1 MAKFLNKLKE
11 ILNPP
16 KQEVETQTTILQ
28 KKAGTYNVEC
38 AIDEEVVDC
47 AELEAPIHECGPS
60 HFSHGYSPYG
70 NIPPENRYIGVPAP
84 VVLSNDSWF
93 GEVTYKSQKQLDY
106 MEKETEMKRQEREEN
121 FSVEPDDIHQKMY
134 EIATKN
140 QNTTLDLNPPGGS
153 ENFHEG
159 PGGWQSGNGWSA
171 IKK

>member
-1 MAKFLNKLKE
+1 MIIKKLKK

-16 KQEVETQTTILQ
+16 KKEVETQTTILQ
-28 KKAGTYNVEC
+28 KKAGTYKVEC
-38 AIDEEVVDC
+38 AIDEEVIDC
-47 AELEAPIHECGPS
+47 AELEAPIHEFGPS

-84 VVLSNDSWF
+84 VVLSDDSWF
-93 GEVTYKSQKQLDY
+93 GPATYKSQKQLDY
-106 MEKETEMKRQEREEN
+106 MEKETEMKRQEREQN

-140 QNTTLDLNPPGGS
+140 QNTTLQLNPLGGS

-159 PGGWQSGNGWSA
+159 PGGWNSGNGMGQF
-171 IKK
+171 IK